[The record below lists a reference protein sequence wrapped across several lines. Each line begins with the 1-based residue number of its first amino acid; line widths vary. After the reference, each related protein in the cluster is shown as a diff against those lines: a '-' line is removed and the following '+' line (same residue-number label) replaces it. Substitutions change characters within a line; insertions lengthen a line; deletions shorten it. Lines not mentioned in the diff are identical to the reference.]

1 MASLSK
7 GLKSKRNLILLL
19 VAALVVTV
27 LIVLGLLVFL
37 DSSQNAH
44 SPENRDL
51 QGEDLEKTYCETDA
65 DCVIKDMRNCCG
77 YNPKCVNK
85 DYPEPD
91 PEEVARECAKSNMT
105 SICGFPA
112 IESCKCENNTCI
124 DVGPVM
130 PM

>member
-1 MASLSK
+1 MK
-7 GLKSKRNLILLL
+7 NGLKSKKNLVILLA
-19 VAALVVTV
+19 AALVVTV
-27 LIVLGLLVFL
+27 LIVLGLIVFQG
-37 DSSQNAH
+37 SAQNEH
-44 SPENRDL
+44 SPQKRDL
-51 QGEDLEKTYCETDA
+51 RGEELEKTYCETDA

-85 DYPEPD
+85 EFPEPD
-91 PEEVARECAKSNMT
+91 PEEVARKCEESNMM
-105 SICGFPA
+105 SVCGFPA